1 MSFWCCAQ
9 LENNHI
15 GLALHCLALAGY
27 QTYAPRLRTVRVAH
41 GRKLESRPLLFPS
54 YVFVWIVAQ
63 WHAARWAP
71 GVTRL
76 VMAGDAVPA
85 RVPDGVIDELRAR
98 EGRDGLIVLPPPPGL
113 KTGDRVRIVRGP
125 FADRLA
131 CFAGMSGRDRVAV
144 LLELLGRQQ
153 RVSLARDA
161 VERLEWPA
169 PAKVFGPGGLDSA
182 WRGAM

>member
-98 EGRDGLIVLPPPPGL
+98 EGRDG
-113 KTGDRVRIVRGP
+113 GDLTSQALLLR
-125 FADRLA
+125 
-131 CFAGMSGRDRVAV
+131 AGCALGQFHQ
-144 LLELLGRQQ
+144 LLELDALFRFLAAYFLGPLLQASFVLLKRDPDDQIAANNLTAKGG
-153 RVSLARDA
+153 LARA
-161 VERLEWPA
+161 LLVL
-169 PAKVFGPGGLDSA
+169 LC
-182 WRGAM
+182 